1 MGGTMV
7 LDAVLDVALRRV
19 TRVFDGVPAISQVSL
34 DVARGER
41 VWLRGS
47 NGSGKSTLLQ
57 VVATALSPTLGG
69 GEVLGFDV
77 VRERDRIRARTELLG
92 HQARL
97 YRELTAAE
105 NLQFTC
111 RLYGAD
117 AAAIPTALEQV
128 GLGDVAH
135 VRTGSFSQGMRQR
148 LALARC
154 LVRDPELLLLDE
166 PYAGLDVDARTVVD
180 GVLRRAASRGRTVLL
195 ASHEEPPPG
204 TVDRVVG
211 MDAGRVVHV
220 GEVVR

>member
-1 MGGTMV
+1 M
-7 LDAVLDVALRRV
+7 VLDVALRRV

-69 GEVLGFDV
+69 GEVLGFDL
-77 VRERDRIRARTELLG
+77 VRERAEVRARTELLG

-97 YRELTAAE
+97 YRELSAVE

-111 RLYGAD
+111 TLYGAD
-117 AAAIPTALEQV
+117 ETGIPGALEQV
-128 GLGDVAH
+128 GLEEVAH
-135 VRTGSFSQGMRQR
+135 VRTGRYSQGMRQR

-154 LVRDPELLLLDE
+154 LVRDPGLLLLDE

-180 GVLRRAASRGRTVLL
+180 DVLHRAARLGRTVLL
-195 ASHEEPPPG
+195 ASHEEPSPG
-204 TVDRVVG
+204 TVDRVVL
-211 MDAGRVVHV
+211 MDAGRVVPTA
-220 GEVVR
+220 GALT

>member
-7 LDAVLDVALRRV
+7 LDVVLDVALRRV

-77 VRERDRIRARTELLG
+77 VRDRDRIRARTELLG

-97 YRELTAAE
+97 YRELTAVE
-105 NLQFTC
+105 NLEFTC

-117 AAAIPTALEQV
+117 PAAIPTALEQV

-180 GVLRRAASRGRTVLL
+180 GVLRRAASRGRKGL
-195 ASHEEPPPG
+195 PPSPQGAPRG
-204 TVDRVVG
+204 TGGRGGGVG
-211 MDAGRVVHV
+211 AGRVVHV

>member
-1 MGGTMV
+1 MV

-97 YRELTAAE
+97 HRELPAVE

-111 RLYGAD
+111 RLYSAD